1 MSGSAA
7 APIPTGTDY
16 DAERELLTGEAVA
29 LQLRATNVI
38 LRAAGA
44 AIDYAAYVVGTGLL
58 IWLLLETA
66 PSLGVPEN
74 LYAAV
79 AISTA
84 VLGLVI
90 VPAVVETATQGKSLG
105 RWALG
110 DRIVRDDGGAVSFR
124 HAVIRSFVGLFEIV
138 LTLGGAAV
146 MVAMLNARAKR
157 LGDLIAG
164 TYSQYERVARIE
176 PRTFGVPPELA
187 EWASTADVARLPDA
201 LSRRIA
207 QFLGQ
212 AGGHTPAT
220 RQRLAAALARDA
232 AVHVSPVPAAD
243 PELFL
248 AAVAVLR
255 REREATALEL
265 ERARLEQL
273 APTLAALPH
282 GFPDRG

>member
-1 MSGSAA
+1 MAGAS
-7 APIPTGTDY
+7 DV
-16 DAERELLTGEAVA
+16 DVERELLTGEAVA
-29 LQLRATNVI
+29 LQLRPTSIA
-38 LRAAGA
+38 LRATGA
-44 AIDYAAYVVGTGLL
+44 AIDYLLYTAVTGTLLWLMLNAAP
-58 IWLLLETA
+58 A
-66 PSLGVPEN
+66 LGVPEN
-74 LYAAV
+74 LFT
-79 AISTA
+79 AIAIATA
-84 VLGLVI
+84 IVGLV
-90 VPAVVETATQGKSLG
+90 VLPAVVETATQGKSLG

-110 DRIVRDDGGAVSFR
+110 DRIVRDDGGAISFR
-124 HAVIRSFVGLFEIV
+124 HAFIRSFVGLFELVI
-138 LTLGGAAV
+138 TLGGAAV
-146 MVAMLNARAKR
+146 LIAMVNARAKR
-157 LGDLIAG
+157 LGDLLAG

-176 PRTFGVPPELA
+176 PRTYGVPVELA
-187 EWASTADVARLPDA
+187 DWATTADVARLPDS

-220 RQRLAAALARDA
+220 RQRLADALARDV
-232 AVHVSPVPAAD
+232 AVHVSPVPDAD

-248 AAVAVLR
+248 AAVSVLR

>member
-1 MSGSAA
+1 M
-7 APIPTGTDY
+7 DY

-29 LQLRATNVI
+29 LQLRASSVI

-44 AIDYAAYVVGTGLL
+44 AIDYLVYVVGTGLL
-58 IWLLLETA
+58 VWLLLETA

-79 AISTA
+79 AISSA

-90 VPAVVETATQGKSLG
+90 VPAVVETASQGKSLG

-124 HAVIRSFVGLFEIV
+124 HAFIRSFVGLFEIV

-146 MVAMLNARAKR
+146 MIAMLNARAKR

-164 TYSQYERVARIE
+164 TYSQYERIARIA
-176 PRTFGVPPELA
+176 PRTFGVPGSLA
-187 EWASTADVARLPDA
+187 DWAETADVARLPDV

-207 QFLGQ
+207 QFLAQ

-232 AVHVSPVPAAD
+232 AVFVSPVPDAD

-255 REREATALEL
+255 REREARALDL

-273 APTLAALPH
+273 APTLGALPH